1 MRFSRANRVSCPC
14 RLVPAIRE
22 AVAGGQPSRPIR

>member
-1 MRFSRANRVSCPC
+1 MRFSRANRASCPC
-14 RLVPAIRE
+14 RLALAIRE